1 MASTPD
7 AGLNGGGD
15 PGVSAAE
22 LFGGAPASGD
32 AGGGDGGAGG
42 ANAGGGLDPAAGG
55 DQAGDSGADPAFYAE
70 VPAELAEGEKTSL
83 RDWLKSSGVKDIAG
97 LAKIARDNQLAL
109 RASGQVKVPGEGAKP
124 EEIAAFHRAIGVPD
138 KPEDYA
144 VPVPK
149 DGDGNPLVGADGK
162 PIQMNEPLLGRLAQ
176 VAHKFGVPKAAY
188 EALVAD
194 FVSAQMEENA
204 IADHA
209 EQAEAQAKLKE
220 WGQQGNAKMSAINN
234 ALGALGLNRDEAVK
248 LRGALGAGRAMEMFA
263 KLGEGIAEDSMLA
276 GGGRGRFGI
285 TGAQAQEELDKLRS
299 DPATRDKIFVKGTA
313 ERARYDRLQAIIGQE
328 ADRQAAQGL

>member
-7 AGLNGGGD
+7 AGLNGGQD
-15 PGVSAAE
+15 PGISAAE
-22 LFGGAPASGD
+22 LFGGASAGD
-32 AGGGDGGAGG
+32 AG
-42 ANAGGGLDPAAGG
+42 AGG
-55 DQAGDSGADPAFYAE
+55 DQGAGGEAAGEGAAEGAGDLGGADPAFYAE
-70 VPAELAEGEKTSL
+70 VPAELVEGEKTSL
-83 RDWLKSSGVKDIAG
+83 RDWLKASGVKDIAG

-144 VPVPK
+144 LPVPK

-162 PIQMNEPLLGRLAQ
+162 PVQMNEPLLGRLAQ
-176 VAHKFGVPKAAY
+176 VAHKFGVPKGAY
-188 EALVAD
+188 EALIAD
-194 FVSAQMEENA
+194 FVAAQMEENA
-204 IADHA
+204 IAGHA
-209 EQAEAQAKLKE
+209 EQAEAKAKLKE
-220 WGQQGNAKMSAINN
+220 WGTQGNAKMSAINN
-234 ALGALGLNRDEAVK
+234 ALDALGLNRDEAVK

-263 KLGEGIAEDSMLA
+263 KLGEGIAEDSMLE
-276 GGGRGRFGI
+276 GGTRGRFGI
-285 TGAQAQEELDKLRS
+285 TGAQAQEELDKLRK

-328 ADRQAAQGL
+328 ADRKAAQGQ